1 MSFHPLGE
9 IVEIVGI
16 NSNTNG
22 RSCEEHHT
30 CGCVLEEDCLVRL
43 RKRQVYING
52 REQSAVGVYWVSD
65 GVDRCLVGYLHRHQ
79 VKHLNKLEGALCQ
92 VTEVYSDNSDSPTK
106 LQKHKK
112 NFGCAIA
119 AIVSSIEPKNGGKGK
134 NEVQRRT
141 TTPTNVDSPSND
153 NSTTQNRKRSPG
165 QGTENNCRNK
175 NRKLSV

>member
-30 CGCVLEEDCLVRL
+30 CGCVLEEDTLVRL

-52 REQSAVGVYWVSD
+52 CEQSAAGVYWVSD

-92 VTEVYSDNSDSPTK
+92 VTEIYSDNSDSPTK
-106 LQKHKK
+106 WHKHKK

-119 AIVSSIEPKNGGKGK
+119 AIVSSNEPKKVTKGRNK
-134 NEVQRRT
+134 VQSPPK
-141 TTPTNVDSPSND
+141 TPTNVDTPT
-153 NSTTQNRKRSPG
+153 NSTSP
-165 QGTENNCRNK
+165 K
-175 NRKLSV
+175 